1 MRQLGSYSVAKIRTL
16 QDRLRQGLIGAKA
29 LEQAA
34 QFLASLVA
42 TEFSESVV
50 LARVYATIR
59 FESLPHENR
68 QFVEALVRKAGNTA
82 PLDPALPVLSL
93 MGTYGDSA
101 DWRDRRSS
109 RGHVGI
115 PLLSRDF
122 VSSLPM
128 MASLLSGL
136 GLMPRSF
143 DRRPARTWSDAQ
155 PIAASSVFHVFDAQT
170 ARDTEG
176 RHIISSQPFVSAYS
190 VKTVFGLGGTWPDG
204 SLVACVVFTREALPR
219 ANVRRFA
226 PMLGVFRACT
236 TSLVM
241 NERFFLEAK
250 QVRDPVAGRGLR
262 LPA

>member
-1 MRQLGSYSVAKIRTL
+1 MRQLGSYPVAKIRML

-34 QFLASLVA
+34 QLLASLVA
-42 TEFSESVV
+42 TEFVESVV
-50 LARVYATIR
+50 LARVYATLR

-68 QFVEALVRKAGNTA
+68 QFARNAGNTA
-82 PLDPALPVLSL
+82 PLDPGVPVLSL

-109 RGHVGI
+109 RGHVGF

-122 VSSLPM
+122 VSSRPM

-136 GLMPRSF
+136 GLMPQSF
-143 DRRPARTWSDAQ
+143 DRRLARARSDAQ

-190 VKTVFGLGGTWPDG
+190 VKTVFGLGGTWPNG

-250 QVRDPVAGRGLR
+250 QVRDPVAGVGVRA
-262 LPA
+262 PT